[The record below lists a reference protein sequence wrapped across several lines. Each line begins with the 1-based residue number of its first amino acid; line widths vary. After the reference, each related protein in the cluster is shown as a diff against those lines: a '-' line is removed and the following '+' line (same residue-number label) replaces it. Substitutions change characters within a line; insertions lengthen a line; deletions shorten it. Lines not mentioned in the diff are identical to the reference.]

1 MNADKGEKYTK
12 ISKFMSFVLRHKP
25 EIIGISLDNEGWV
38 NLDDF
43 VHKINKH
50 KNFHVTKETIHI
62 IVKNDEKQRYSLSYD
77 ESMIRANQGH
87 SIHVDLK
94 LQPEMPPE
102 LLYHGTVENK
112 LKSIEKEGLLP
123 MSRNFVHLSSD
134 IQTAENVGKRRG
146 IPIILTIQAQKMY
159 NEGYNF
165 YQSENKIWMTKK
177 VPVEYITFYHV
188 NKEI

>member
-1 MNADKGEKYTK
+1 MNVDKEEKYIK

-25 EIIGISLDNEGWV
+25 ELIGIALDNEGWV

-43 VHKINKH
+43 IHKINKH
-50 KNFHVTKETIHI
+50 KNFHLTKETIHI

-77 ESMIRANQGH
+77 GSMIRANQGH
-87 SIHVDLK
+87 SVHVDLK
-94 LQPEMPPE
+94 LQPEMPPV

-112 LKSIEKEGLLP
+112 IKSIEKEGLLP

-146 IPIILTIQAQKMY
+146 LPIILTIQAQKMH

-165 YQSENKIWMTKK
+165 YLSENKIWLTKK
-177 VPVEYITFYHV
+177 VPVEYITLA
-188 NKEI
+188 